1 MENTP
6 LSPHLQ
12 VYRPQLTSVLSITHR
27 ATGVVLS
34 LAGTVIMLYW
44 FVATALGAD
53 AYASAQGVLSSS
65 FAKLIMF
72 GWTCAFY
79 YHLLNGIRHL
89 LWDTG
94 WGFDL
99 ATAYRTGYAVVCGT
113 IVLSVSTWGLITYLG
128 KG

>member
-34 LAGTVIMLYW
+34 LAGTIIMLYW
-44 FVATALGAD
+44 FVAAALGAE
-53 AYASAQGVLSSS
+53 AYTQAQVLLSSL
-65 FAKLIMF
+65 FAKVIMF

-99 ATAYRTGYAVVCGT
+99 VTAYRTGYLVISGTVVLSLATWG
-113 IVLSVSTWGLITYLG
+113 IVLYMSGG
-128 KG
+128 